1 MPEKRKILRRHRENL
16 KTRKEQHH
24 LDPSLK
30 LKESAP
36 EKEFLPKHFG
46 YILQLITTM

>member
-1 MPEKRKILRRHRENL
+1 MPEKRKILLHHRENL
-16 KTRKEQHH
+16 KTCKKQHH

-36 EKEFLPKHFG
+36 QKVFWPNHFG
-46 YILQLITTM
+46 YILLLITTM